1 MSYAHNHE
9 VPGPGIG
16 GNVLVVGPAKC
27 EPRDMFLCRGLP
39 GLGGDFATSDDRDV
53 NMSVDLA
60 TPSGG
65 NCRPSSGGG
74 LSKCLTAEA

>member
-1 MSYAHNHE
+1 MSHAHDHE
-9 VPGPGIG
+9 VPGIG

-39 GLGGDFATSDDRDV
+39 GRGEDFATSDDREV
-53 NMSVDLA
+53 NMSVDLV

-74 LSKCLTAEA
+74 LSECLTAEG